1 MYSHRKKS
9 KKISRVVV
17 VFVSDYK
24 GNFPETMCK
33 QRIYHCKANCAIKRV
48 NKIKIFTFIMLL
60 KDSLRG
66 GNEIIIK
73 KNSNSLIS
81 TRKHAKI

>member
-1 MYSHRKKS
+1 MNEILRV
-9 KKISRVVV
+9 VVV

-33 QRIYHCKANCAIKRV
+33 QRIYRCKANCAIKRV
-48 NKIKIFTFIMLL
+48 NKIKIFTFIILL

-66 GNEIIIK
+66 WKNNNNNK
-73 KNSNSLIS
+73 K
-81 TRKHAKI
+81 